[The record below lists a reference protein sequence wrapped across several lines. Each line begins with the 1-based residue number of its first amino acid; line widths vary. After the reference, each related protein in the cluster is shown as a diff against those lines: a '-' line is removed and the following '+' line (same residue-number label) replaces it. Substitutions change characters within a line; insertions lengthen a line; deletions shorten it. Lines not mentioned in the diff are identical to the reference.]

1 MHVQEELALSGE
13 PGLVVRASVFGTQHF
28 VVFDPDRRK
37 TAERFAI
44 RAWTERA
51 VSQGLTFLRTGPGG
65 RSRL

>member
-1 MHVQEELALSGE
+1 MHVQEELALRRE

-37 TAERFAI
+37 IAER
-44 RAWTERA
+44 
-51 VSQGLTFLRTGPGG
+51 TFLRTGPTR